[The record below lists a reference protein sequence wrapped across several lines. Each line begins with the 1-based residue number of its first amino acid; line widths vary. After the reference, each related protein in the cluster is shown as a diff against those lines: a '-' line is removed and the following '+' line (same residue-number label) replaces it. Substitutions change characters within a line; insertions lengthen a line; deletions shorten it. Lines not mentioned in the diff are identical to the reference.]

1 MSAGILYCLKLPLQ
15 QYFLLLPGV
24 AIAEIVPYRTSF
36 EYRPS
41 PAGLLGA
48 WNWRE
53 HDLPLISFSAVN
65 GEMVESQ
72 QAPTAKGRVAIL
84 NALFWDM
91 EPRFWGLLLYD
102 SPKPEYL
109 RPGDVVVVPGP
120 EGPCV
125 KAWIEVHGALG
136 VIPDLAVLEGVASK
150 SQKQSEA
157 R

>member
-1 MSAGILYCLKLPLQ
+1 MSNSALYCLKLPLQ

-24 AIAEIVPYRTSF
+24 AIAEIVPYRTTF
-36 EYRPS
+36 EYHPS
-41 PAGLLGA
+41 PSGLLGA
-48 WNWRE
+48 WRWRE
-53 HDLPLISFSAVN
+53 HDLSLLSFATIN
-65 GEMVESQ
+65 GEFIESQ
-72 QAPTAKGRVAIL
+72 QPPNAEGRVAIL

-125 KAWIEVHGALG
+125 KAWVELHGVLG
-136 VIPDLAVLEGVASK
+136 VIPDLAMLEGVAAK
-150 SQKQSEA
+150 DKKQVEA
-157 R
+157 K